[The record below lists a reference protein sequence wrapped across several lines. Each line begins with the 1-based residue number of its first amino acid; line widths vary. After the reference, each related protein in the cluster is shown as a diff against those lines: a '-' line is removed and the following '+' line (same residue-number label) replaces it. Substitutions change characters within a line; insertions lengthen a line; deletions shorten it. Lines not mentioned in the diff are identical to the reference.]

1 MSMIFLTKAT
11 QHNYKDVLLSYSI
24 IYFFTFLTSKF
35 LSFLSNLLSIE
46 NDLSTAAEV
55 GWAFCNSAYLVGS
68 IVKLVQ
74 LIIVFKSELDN
85 RLLM

>member
-1 MSMIFLTKAT
+1 MFLR
-11 QHNYKDVLLSYSI
+11 
-24 IYFFTFLTSKF
+24 SKF

-55 GWAFCNSAYLVGS
+55 GWAFYNSAWLVGS

-74 LIIVFKSELDN
+74 FIIVSKSELDS
-85 RLLM
+85 RFLM